1 MHLENISPFETKL
14 VLIVGNFAQLPPI
27 YKHTIQNN
35 DILCKSCHIKFAP
48 CWKTT
53 KQHFL
58 SISMNHGTNFEY
70 LQFLNIIQE
79 RKPTTKEI
87 QTILSQCFL
96 NKQNTYFEMDT
107 TMTIFCTHKTYVEE
121 YNNIML
127 QKQFSIT

>member
-1 MHLENISPFETKL
+1 
-14 VLIVGNFAQLPPI
+14 
-27 YKHTIQNN
+27 
-35 DILCKSCHIKFAP
+35 
-48 CWKTT
+48 
-53 KQHFL
+53 
-58 SISMNHGTNFEY
+58 MNHGTNFEY

>member
-14 VLIVGNFAQLPPI
+14 VLIVGNLAQLPPI
-27 YKHTIQNN
+27 YRHTIRND

-53 KQHFL
+53 KQYFL

-96 NKQNTYFEMDT
+96 NKIYIYFEMDT
-107 TMTIFCTHKTYVEE
+107 TTTIFCIHNTYVEK
-121 YNNIML
+121 YNNMML